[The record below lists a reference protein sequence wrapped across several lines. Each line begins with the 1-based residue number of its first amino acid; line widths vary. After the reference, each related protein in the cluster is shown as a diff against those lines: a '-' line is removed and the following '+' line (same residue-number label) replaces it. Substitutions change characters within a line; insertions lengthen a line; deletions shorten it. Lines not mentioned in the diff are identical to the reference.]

1 MYYVWHIFAFND
13 HNDWAK
19 NDMPQTPRLNQ
30 PTKKPNWR
38 IQKLVIFSVGKDQ
51 VL

>member
-1 MYYVWHIFAFND
+1 MYYVWHIFSFND

-19 NDMPQTPRLNQ
+19 NDMTPNKQTNKQ
-30 PTKKPNWR
+30 NWR